1 MYLSKSMKSILS
13 ILSQMGIKMIK
24 DGLNTT
30 VGEVVASLDAELL
43 SEPRK
48 QALMKRVGL
57 IVRATDITDR
67 LLNEKEAAL
76 RSRIRAVKVK
86 AKTME
91 R

>member
-1 MYLSKSMKSILS
+1 MYLSKSMKRALS

-30 VGEVVASLDAELL
+30 VGEVVASLDAELI

-57 IVRATDITDR
+57 IVRATNITDR
-67 LLNEKEAAL
+67 LLNEKETAL

>member
-30 VGEVVASLDAELL
+30 VGEVVASLDAELI